1 MGELHRVP
9 KPGKFL
15 LSIALLTALLAAC
28 NNPAEPDPQ
37 PTPPG
42 RVVAWFN
49 GLSNTVD
56 LYFPRSDSLVTMA
69 YITGDVPSDILSPED
84 GRIAVLSSFGATVQ
98 VFDIDMTGGDV
109 FTIDLPS
116 GSNPYSMSLDGIN
129 LWVTLLNTGQVART
143 SPAAGASVELYY
155 IGGNPTSIAAVGDL
169 VLVGH
174 GTWPDSTVRGGITV
188 LNASTGEILDSIPTP
203 DNVTSMRY
211 FPETGMVH
219 AVTTTYTGDGM
230 ISIINPVSL
239 QIMAQVP
246 TGGAPSAPVMAGS
259 VFASGDGFFS
269 GGIFVYD
276 ETGSLL
282 STWDTGVSP
291 GGLGLSGDTLYIADF
306 GADRIYLAD
315 WTSRTMLDTLVSG
328 DGPQGMVVVE
338 R

>member
-1 MGELHRVP
+1 MGNLHRVLRSER
-9 KPGKFL
+9 FL
-15 LSIALLTALLAAC
+15 FTALFLTVIAAC

-42 RVVAWFN
+42 CVVAWFN

-56 LYFPRSDSLVTMA
+56 LYFPQSDSLVTMA

-84 GRIAVLSSFGATVQ
+84 GRIAVLSSFSASVQ
-98 VFDIDMTGGDV
+98 VFDTDMTGGEL
-109 FTIDLPS
+109 FTISLPS
-116 GSNPYSMSLDGIN
+116 GSNPYSMSLEGTD

-143 SPAAGASVELYY
+143 APVAGASVVLYY
-155 IGGNPTSIAAVGDL
+155 IGGNPTSIAAVDDL

-174 GTWPDSTVRGGITV
+174 GTWPDSTVSGGITV
-188 LNASTGEILDSIPTP
+188 LEASTGEILDSIATP
-203 DNVTSMRY
+203 DTVTSMRY

-219 AVTTTYTGDGM
+219 AVTTTYAGDGL
-230 ISIINPVSL
+230 ISIIDPGSR
-239 QIMAQVP
+239 QIIAQVP
-246 TGGAPSAPVMAGS
+246 TGGAPSAPVRAGS

-269 GGIFVYD
+269 NGIFVYD

-291 GGLGLSGDTLYIADF
+291 GGLAVSGDTIYIADF
-306 GADRIYLAD
+306 GADRIFIAD
-315 WTSRTMLDTLVSG
+315 WTSRTMIDTLVTG